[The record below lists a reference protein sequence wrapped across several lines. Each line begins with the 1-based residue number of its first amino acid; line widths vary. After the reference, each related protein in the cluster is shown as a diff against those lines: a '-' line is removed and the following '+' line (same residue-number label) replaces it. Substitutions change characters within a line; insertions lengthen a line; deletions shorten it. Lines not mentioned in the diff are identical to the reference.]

1 MYVYIIEI
9 ENIFTCDYIFI
20 DNNFNIRIIILLLII
35 LQSKIFWIQ
44 KPMDQANQKLKISI
58 FLSIAYVDTNFCTS

>member
-44 KPMDQANQKLKISI
+44 KPMDQAN
-58 FLSIAYVDTNFCTS
+58 